1 MKRTAKQTRRG
12 NAFLLASTIAAL
24 ALTAGGCVLDFGGG
38 QDLEVVWAIDG
49 RTNAAL
55 CEAYDVDHFVIEARG
70 PEWVEVTAPCG
81 AWDSG
86 TTLHWLYD
94 GRYQLSVEA
103 RDALGRPRARLEQT
117 VDLYAPDWEITV
129 VPFDFYGSD
138 FGARQR
144 VSTEPVT
151 PVADAGDGDDPTV
164 ADPSDEG
171 PSSKRLDV
179 SWTVNGRSAGDAG
192 CCDALNIGRWEL
204 TLSGAEERTVTSI
217 CGEHEWNTGDE
228 LHNLSAG
235 SYRITLQAYDPAG
248 QPLGSA
254 ATRTVELDAER
265 SALTLTIDL
274 SL

>member
-1 MKRTAKQTRRG
+1 MTNRP
-12 NAFLLASTIAAL
+12 L
-24 ALTAGGCVLDFGGG
+24 ALCTVLFV
-38 QDLEVVWAIDG
+38 LAIP
-49 RTNAAL
+49 
-55 CEAYDVDHFVIEARG
+55 CEAQETQQQDSLAVLQQKV
-70 PEWVEVTAPCG
+70 VELET
-81 AWDSG
+81 
-86 TTLHWLYD
+86 
-94 GRYQLSVEA
+94 Q
-103 RDALGRPRARLEQT
+103 LEQT

-144 VSTEPVT
+144 VVSQPRT
-151 PVADAGDGDDPTV
+151 PVADAGDEDHPTV

-192 CCDALNIGRWEL
+192 CCEALNIGRWEL
-204 TLSGAEERTVTSI
+204 TISGAEERTVTSI

-265 SALTLTIDL
+265 PALTLTIDL
-274 SL
+274 AL